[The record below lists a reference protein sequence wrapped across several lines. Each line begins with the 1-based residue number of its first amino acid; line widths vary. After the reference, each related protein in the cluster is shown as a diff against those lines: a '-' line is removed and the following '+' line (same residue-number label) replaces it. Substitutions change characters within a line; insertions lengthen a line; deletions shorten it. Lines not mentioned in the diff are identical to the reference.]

1 MAIKKAYLN
10 VILFTTAYKLI
21 TSISIK
27 RQPLRSLR
35 ALYIQLIS
43 CQSTCRC
50 SSTTDDNNPFYVWR
64 NCGIIFFFFFFP
76 RSRWN
81 QSFEFHFDISFP
93 PFFGWIKKF
102 VKLKKFQRSEIIL
115 VLYKKYFQKLLRG
128 KNFNSKIRE
137 FFSIFQIFKISN
149 NYRVIYVFNY
159 I

>member
-64 NCGIIFFFFFFP
+64 NCGTIFFFFFFP

-115 VLYKKYFQKLLRG
+115 VLYKKLLRG
-128 KNFNSKIRE
+128 KNFKIFKNSRI
-137 FFSIFQIFKISN
+137 FFDFSNFQIFKLSN
-149 NYRVIYVFNY
+149 NICF
-159 I
+159 